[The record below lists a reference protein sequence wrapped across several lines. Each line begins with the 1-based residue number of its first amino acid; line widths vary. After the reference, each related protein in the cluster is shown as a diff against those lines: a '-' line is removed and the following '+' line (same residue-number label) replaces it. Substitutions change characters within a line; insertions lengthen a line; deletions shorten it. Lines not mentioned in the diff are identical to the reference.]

1 MTEKDNDWIIENSEY
16 DVETCLRYR
25 STPISR
31 KLEYLDEMNDFFYKL
46 TPKENRLAWQKLKEK
61 GF

>member
-1 MTEKDNDWIIENSEY
+1 MTKKDNDWAIENLEY
-16 DVETCLRYR
+16 DIETCLRYR
-25 STPISR
+25 SIPISK

-46 TPKENRLAWQKLKEK
+46 TSKKNRLAWQKLKEK